1 MAKEDAARE
10 LKRLNS
16 QVEACLNIE
25 ELRALEELAMKY
37 RRLNPEVDI
46 DNLLLKIAHKKQNL
60 LDHVCDPNKLRKET
74 AISRNWEKKSSIS

>member
-1 MAKEDAARE
+1 MAEEDTARE

-25 ELRALEELAMKY
+25 ELRALEEMAMKY
-37 RRLNPEVDI
+37 SRLNPEVDI
-46 DNLLLKIAHKKQNL
+46 DNLLLKIAYKKQNL

-74 AISRNWEKKSSIS
+74 TIS

>member
-1 MAKEDAARE
+1 MAEEDTARE

-25 ELRALEELAMKY
+25 KLRALEEMAMKY
-37 RRLNPEVDI
+37 SRLNPEVDI
-46 DNLLLKIAHKKQNL
+46 DNLLLKIAYKKQNL

-74 AISRNWEKKSSIS
+74 TIS